1 MRKNKAMHLFLRKR
15 AKTSLLSEEPYGQPK
30 RRLSKSGCPLISS
43 KKVVSTLIVY
53 TLMVCCPAAGALT
66 LTTLGP
72 ARTSCPGVAGDPAAA
87 MVVMPGEAI
96 LMMVGAV

>member
-1 MRKNKAMHLFLRKR
+1 MQKQSISTSFEERELRPHCFSRSRTGGQIWK
-15 AKTSLLSEEPYGQPK
+15 LL
-30 RRLSKSGCPLISS
+30 GCPLISS

-96 LMMVGAV
+96 LMMVGDMVR